1 MKRVLDIFIRSID
14 IFQYPVI
21 RWITIA
27 IFFTVSSFKMD
38 KVWRK
43 SMVRYFLLHL
53 TRGVFESCERERQ
66 ILQDVDKTIYSFLL
80 KKW

>member
-1 MKRVLDIFIRSID
+1 
-14 IFQYPVI
+14 
-21 RWITIA
+21 
-27 IFFTVSSFKMD
+27 MD

-43 SMVRYFLLHL
+43 SMVPYFLLHL

-80 KKW
+80 KNGKYKQIHY